1 MKRLTTF
8 SRICEFLCIAL
19 VSILVGDSFVPSI
32 GLAVFILLCAVTE
45 IKNILKDKK

>member
-19 VSILVGDSFVPSI
+19 ASILISDSFVPSI

-45 IKNILKDKK
+45 IKYILDDKK

>member
-19 VSILVGDSFVPSI
+19 ASILIGDSFMPSI
-32 GLAVFILLCAVTE
+32 GLAVFIILCAVND
-45 IKNILKDKK
+45 IKHILEDKK